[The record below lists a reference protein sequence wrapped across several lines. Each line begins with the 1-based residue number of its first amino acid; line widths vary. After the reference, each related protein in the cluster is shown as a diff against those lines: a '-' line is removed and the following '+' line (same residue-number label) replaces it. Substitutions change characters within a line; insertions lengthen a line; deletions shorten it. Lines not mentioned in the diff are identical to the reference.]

1 MRQYKVA
8 VIGATGIVGQ
18 RLVCLLKDHPWFKP
32 VRLLASGRSAGKLY
46 CEAVEG
52 RWAISSPLPAY
63 AKNLPVFDASDPE
76 NAGDAD
82 FVFCAV
88 NLPRTQTLVLEESYA
103 KRELPVISNSSA
115 CRLIPDVPMLIPEIN
130 PEHLAVIPF
139 QRRRLRTKKGFIA
152 VKSNCTLQSYVP
164 LLTPL
169 RCFGLEKVSVCTYQA
184 VSGAGKTL
192 SSMPEILDNV
202 IPFISGEEEKSETE
216 PLKLWGQVEQGKII
230 PADSPLISAQCV
242 RVPVS
247 DGHLAAVSVS
257 FRNKPSREEILS
269 RWEAFGK
276 QTPAL
281 PSVPKKMIHYF
292 EECDRPQ
299 PRLDRELENGMA
311 ISAGR
316 LRTDSIFDYKFFG
329 LSHNTLRGAAGGA
342 VLLAELLAA
351 EGYFG

>member
-8 VIGATGIVGQ
+8 IIGATGIVGQ
-18 RLVCLLKDHPWFKP
+18 RLVCLLDNHPWFEP

-46 CEAVEG
+46 PEAVEN
-52 RWAISSPLPAY
+52 RWAIPSPLPDY
-63 AKNLPVFDASDPE
+63 AKKLPVLDASDPE

-88 NLPRTQTLVLEESYA
+88 NLPKMQTLALEESYA
-103 KRELPVISNSSA
+103 RRELPVISNSSA
-115 CRLIPDVPMLIPEIN
+115 CRLIPDVPMIIPEVN
-130 PEHLAVIPF
+130 HEHLAVIPF

-164 LLTPL
+164 LLSPL

-202 IPFISGEEEKSETE
+202 IPFISGEEEKSEIE
-216 PLKLWGQVEQGKII
+216 PLKLWGKIEKGKIV
-230 PADSPLISAQCV
+230 PADAPLISAQCV

-257 FRNKPSREEILS
+257 FRNKPSRGEILS

-276 QTPAL
+276 QLAL
-281 PSVPKKMIHYF
+281 PSAPKKMIHYF
-292 EECDRPQ
+292 EESDRPQ
-299 PRLDRELENGMA
+299 SRLDRELENGMA

-316 LRTDSIFDYKFFG
+316 LRDDSIFDYKFFG

-351 EGYFG
+351 EGYLD